1 MKKKIITIL
10 DNRVCII
17 GKLKCHGAMTAL
29 MRMSEADRKM
39 PTQLH
44 RNLYLTKPLK
54 TWGRSILTCKT
65 MKRSFVFQ
73 RGLATVCL
81 WSVEESRT

>member
-1 MKKKIITIL
+1 
-10 DNRVCII
+10 
-17 GKLKCHGAMTAL
+17 MTKL

-39 PTQLH
+39 STQLH
-44 RNLYLTKPLK
+44 KNLYLTKPLK
-54 TWGRSILTCKT
+54 TCDSIILTCKT

>member
-1 MKKKIITIL
+1 M
-10 DNRVCII
+10 
-17 GKLKCHGAMTAL
+17 AAL

-44 RNLYLTKPLK
+44 KNLYLSKLLK
-54 TWGRSILTCKT
+54 TWDRSILTCKT

-73 RGLATVCL
+73 RGIATMCL